1 MAGPKNPLF
10 TGENFIRNL
19 DKVEQ
24 LRSIA
29 ESKNAEVAH
38 LVLAWYLTQPSIDVL
53 IPGAK
58 KPEQVI
64 NNLKTLDVTLSAE
77 EIAVIDQIFR

>member
-1 MAGPKNPLF
+1 
-10 TGENFIRNL
+10 
-19 DKVEQ
+19 

-29 ESKNAEVAH
+29 QSKNAEVNH
-38 LVLAWYLTQPSIDVL
+38 LVLAWYLTQPFIDAL

-64 NNLKTLDVTLSAE
+64 NNLKTLDVELTAE
-77 EIAVIDQIFR
+77 

>member
-1 MAGPKNPLF
+1 
-10 TGENFIRNL
+10 
-19 DKVEQ
+19 
-24 LRSIA
+24 
-29 ESKNAEVAH
+29 
-38 LVLAWYLTQPSIDVL
+38 VLAWYLTQPSIDVL